1 MPVEL
6 KHSKHSVGQSA
17 YHLVW
22 RPKYNVSVFRHP
34 WVKQVCED
42 ALKESAERHNITI
55 HEMKVMEDHVHM
67 FVELPPTMEVSKAL
81 QMLKGA
87 SARKFFKKCTVWHR
101 YFAKDGERKP
111 HLWSPGK
118 FYRSV
123 GCVSADVIE
132 KYIKFSNT
140 WDFKYLDKE
149 QRTLTSY

>member
-101 YFAKDGERKP
+101 YLSKDG
-111 HLWSPGK
+111 
-118 FYRSV
+118 
-123 GCVSADVIE
+123 
-132 KYIKFSNT
+132 
-140 WDFKYLDKE
+140 
-149 QRTLTSY
+149 